1 MQTSSDNMYDKFKDY
16 DFSDAKPVVAIPAL
30 ATLQAESSGK
40 SRITMYLDD
49 DVLAAFRRQA
59 EEQGIGY
66 QTAINQVLR
75 NYLHQGESALESLL
89 RKVIREEM
97 QRRNEV

>member
-1 MQTSSDNMYDKFKDY
+1 MRNEY
-16 DFSDAKPVVAIPAL
+16 DFSQSKPASEVPHLAK
-30 ATLQAESSGK
+30 LQAQGGK
-40 SRITMYLDD
+40 TRITMYVDD
-49 DVLAAFRRQA
+49 DVLAAFRTQA

-75 NYLHQGESALESLL
+75 DYLHQGESALESLL

-97 QRRNEV
+97 QTRSGV

>member
-40 SRITMYLDD
+40 SRITMRIDNS
-49 DVLAAFRRQA
+49 VLAAFKARA
-59 EEQGIGY
+59 ANMGGSY
-66 QTAINQVLR
+66 QNMM
-75 NYLHQGESALESLL
+75 NEALKQFL
-89 RKVIREEM
+89 
-97 QRRNEV
+97 

>member
-1 MQTSSDNMYDKFKDY
+1 MYDKFKDY
-16 DFSDAKPVVAIPAL
+16 DFADAKPVAKIPAL
-30 ATLQAESSGK
+30 AQLQVESGGK
-40 SRITMYLDD
+40 TRITMYVDD
-49 DVLAAFRRQA
+49 DVLAAFRTQA

-75 NYLHQGESALESLL
+75 DYLHQGESMLEQLL

-97 QRRNEV
+97 QIRGGS